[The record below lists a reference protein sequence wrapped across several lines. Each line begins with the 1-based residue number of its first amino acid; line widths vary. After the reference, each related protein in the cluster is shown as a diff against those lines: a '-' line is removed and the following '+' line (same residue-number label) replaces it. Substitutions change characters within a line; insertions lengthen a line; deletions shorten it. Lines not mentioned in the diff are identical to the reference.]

1 MLRRFSTDFAVFS
14 ICLDSVLILIALW
27 FAVLIRPAL
36 SAFTLVADIPSPF
49 QIPWVLYPLF
59 TLVWILTLLYVSVY
73 DSRRNLRVWKEFASL
88 TLGSAL
94 AITVLAG
101 LLYLTYRDL
110 SRVLFINFAL
120 LAFLFLLSWRI
131 LFRAAYNLGWIKSVQ
146 DRRVLIVGAGDL
158 GREVEKQIAAY
169 QSLGFSLVGFLDDD
183 ESKRQNY
190 AEILGPLD
198 AGQQIVNEHHVDDV
212 VIALPPRAYQRV
224 FRFISELHTLPVRV
238 WMIPDYFNLALY
250 KTSFEEFAGL
260 PMLDLRAP
268 ALSEYQR
275 MVKRL
280 FDLVIAVAT
289 LPLCLIA
296 MGIIALAIRSESPGP
311 VLFRQKRVG
320 ENGRLFEMQKFRTM
334 VVDAE
339 NQRHLVEQIDPNG
352 NLIHKKPD
360 DPRVTKVGH
369 ILRRFSL
376 DEIPQIFNIL
386 RGEMSLVGPRPELP
400 YLVKNYQPWQYKRF
414 AVPQGMTGWWQVNG
428 RSNKPMHLNTE
439 DDLFYIQNY
448 SIWLDIQILL
458 KTVWVILR
466 GEGAY

>member
-14 ICLDSVLILIALW
+14 IILDAILILLALW
-27 FAVLIRPAL
+27 LAVLIRPAL
-36 SAFTLVADIPSPF
+36 SVFTLVAFIPSPF
-49 QIPWVLYPLF
+49 QIPWILYPLF
-59 TLVWILTLLYVSVY
+59 TIIWILTLLYTSVY

-88 TLGSAL
+88 TLGSTL

-110 SRVLFINFAL
+110 SRVLFINFAILAFGFL
-120 LAFLFLLSWRI
+120 LAWRI
-131 LFRAAYNLGWIKSVQ
+131 LFRIAYSLGWIRGVQ
-146 DRRVLIVGAGDL
+146 DRKVLIVGAGVL
-158 GREVEKQIAAY
+158 GQEVEKQIAGY
-169 QSLGFSLVGFLDDD
+169 QSLGLSLVGFLDDD
-183 ESKRQNY
+183 ETKRQKCSD
-190 AEILGPLD
+190 ILGPLD
-198 AGQQIVNEHHVDDV
+198 SGRDIVSELQVDDV

-224 FRFISELHTLPVRV
+224 FHLISELHTLPVKV

-280 FDLVIAVAT
+280 FDLVVTIT
-289 LPLCLIA
+289 CFPFGLMA
-296 MGIIALAIRSESPGP
+296 MGIIALAIRSENPGP

-320 ENGRLFEMQKFRTM
+320 ENGRLFEMLKFRTM
-334 VVDAE
+334 VMDAE
-339 NQRHLVEQIDPNG
+339 DKRYLVEQIDTHG
-352 NLIHKKPD
+352 NIIHKIPN
-360 DPRVTKVGH
+360 DPRVTKIGH
-369 ILRRFSL
+369 FLRRLSL
-376 DEIPQIFNIL
+376 DEIPQLFNIL
-386 RGEMSLVGPRPELP
+386 KGEMSLVGPRPELP

-428 RSNKPMHLNTE
+428 RSNRPMHLNTD
-439 DDLFYIQNY
+439 DDLYYIQNY
-448 SIWLDIQILL
+448 SIWLDIQILV
-458 KTVWVILR
+458 KTILVIVR